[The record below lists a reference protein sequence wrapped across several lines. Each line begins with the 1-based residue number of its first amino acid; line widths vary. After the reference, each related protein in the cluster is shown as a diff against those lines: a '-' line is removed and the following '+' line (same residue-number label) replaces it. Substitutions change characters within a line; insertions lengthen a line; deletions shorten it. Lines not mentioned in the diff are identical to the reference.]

1 VEAFLYSLPPLVLLV
16 GAIAVSVLF
25 ACGGQILVHRRFP
38 SVDFVR
44 HNEVGGF
51 IIAIVGTLYAV
62 LLGFLTTVV
71 WQHFTQE
78 QAGASQEAS
87 AAADVWHTSVGLPYV
102 VRNHIRSELQTYA
115 RIMINDEWPAM
126 RHGGYST
133 NADIVMMD
141 AMGADGSYVPVDER
155 EANSQLTTQQEL
167 SVMHDQRLL
176 RLSDNKPA
184 VSSFEWVVL
193 ILGAVCVISFC
204 WLFGLSNPRVH
215 LLMTATVAIVITSVL
230 VLLFELQYPFRSS
243 IGIPPDCWSAFT
255 DHIQLMQKAGQADMK
270 M

>member
-1 VEAFLYSLPPLVLLV
+1 MYSLPPLLLLV
-16 GAIAVSVLF
+16 AAIAVSVLF

-71 WQHFTQE
+71 WQHFAQSRDGT
-78 QAGASQEAS
+78 SLEAS
-87 AAADVWHTSVGLPYV
+87 AAADVWHTAVGLPYV
-102 VRNHIRSELQTYA
+102 VRNHVRSELQTYA
-115 RIMINDEWPAM
+115 HIMINDEWPAM
-126 RHGGYST
+126 RQGGYST

-141 AMGADGSYVPVDER
+141 AMGTAGSYVPLDNR
-155 EANSQLTTQQEL
+155 EANSQLATQQQL

-184 VSSFEWVVL
+184 VSGFEWVVL
-193 ILGAVCVISFC
+193 ILGAVCVIGFC
-204 WLFGLSNPRVH
+204 WLFGLNNPAVH
-215 LLMTATVAIVITSVL
+215 LLMTATVAVVITSVL

-243 IGIPPDCWSAFT
+243 IGIPPDSWNAFL